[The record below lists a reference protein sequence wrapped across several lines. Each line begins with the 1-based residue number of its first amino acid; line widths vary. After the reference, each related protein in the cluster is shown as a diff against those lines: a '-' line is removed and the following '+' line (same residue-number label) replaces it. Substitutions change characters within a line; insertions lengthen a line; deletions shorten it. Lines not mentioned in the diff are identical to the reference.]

1 MKAIL
6 KTTTLKVISTLV
18 ILSAVGGTQ
27 AQQQAQEA
35 ARPEVGKPLQA
46 AHDLM
51 KAGKFRDALAKVRE
65 AEAVPNLNAYERFMM
80 DRIRGVA
87 AAGAGD
93 EVTASKSFE
102 SALASGRLQPAE
114 SLPLI
119 EALAN
124 SAYRAKDY
132 AKAIDWA
139 KRYFQAGG
147 KNEQV
152 RSLKTASHYQMGDY
166 AGVVNDMQQKVKSV
180 EESTPVVDETTLRML
195 AASYAKLNDD
205 AGYAATLDK
214 LLIYHPKKEFW
225 EDRLS
230 RLQSST
236 GFSDRLLLDT
246 YRLRVATDTMDNAEQ
261 YVEMAQLSLQAA
273 LPFEAK
279 RVIEAGYAAGKLGR
293 GAETDR
299 HKRLRDLATKQ
310 AAEDDKTLSAEVVG
324 RNGEA
329 LVNTGLALVT
339 AGRVDKGIELLE
351 HGIAKGDLKRPEEAR
366 LHLGQA
372 YLLAGKRAKAVET
385 FKAVRSGEGLG
396 DLGRLWAIC
405 AART

>member
-1 MKAIL
+1 MKAML
-6 KTTTLKVISTLV
+6 KTTTLKVLSTLA
-18 ILSAVGGTQ
+18 ILAAVGSAQ
-27 AQQQAQEA
+27 AQQAQEA
-35 ARPEVGKPLQA
+35 ARPEIGKPLQA

-51 KAGKFRDALAKVRE
+51 KAGKYRDALAKVRE
-65 AEAVPNLNAYERFMM
+65 AEAAPNPSAYERFML

-93 EVTASKSFE
+93 DATASKSFE

-114 SLPLI
+114 SLQLL

-124 SAYRAKDY
+124 SAYRTKDY

-147 KNEQV
+147 KSEQV
-152 RSLKTASHYQMGDY
+152 RNLKTASHYQMGDY

-205 AGYAATLDK
+205 AGYVATLDK
-214 LLIYHPKKEFW
+214 LLSHHPRKEYW
-225 EDRLS
+225 EDRLT
-230 RLQSST
+230 RLQSSAD
-236 GFSDRLLLDT
+236 FSDRLLLDV
-246 YRLRVATDTMDNAEQ
+246 YRLRVAAGTMDNAEQ
-261 YVEMAQLSLQAA
+261 YVEMAQLALQAA

-279 RVIEAGYAAGKLGR
+279 RIIESGYAAGKLGS

-299 HKRLRDLATKQ
+299 HKRLRDLAAKQ
-310 AAEDDKTLSAEVVG
+310 AAEDDKALGAEVVG

-329 LVNTGLALVT
+329 LVNTGLALVS
-339 AGRVDKGIELLE
+339 AGRLEKGIELLE
-351 HGIAKGDLKRPEEAR
+351 HGIAKGDLKRPDEAR

-372 YLLAGKRAKAVET
+372 YLLAGRKPKAIES
-385 FKAVRSGEGLG
+385 FKAVRGSEGLG
-396 DLGRLWAIC
+396 DLGRLWAIY